1 MMRPRRFAT
10 FQRPTA
16 ERIFFILRLSRPQY
30 CTRTVNQ
37 HGAQITVATLGDAE
51 QNRFAT
57 GAVLARAAYYTQV

>member
-1 MMRPRRFAT
+1 MAT
-10 FQRPTA
+10 AAFRNLARPTA
-16 ERIFFILRLSRPQY
+16 ERIGFFLRLSGPQY

-57 GAVLARAAYYTQV
+57 GAVLPRAAYYTQV